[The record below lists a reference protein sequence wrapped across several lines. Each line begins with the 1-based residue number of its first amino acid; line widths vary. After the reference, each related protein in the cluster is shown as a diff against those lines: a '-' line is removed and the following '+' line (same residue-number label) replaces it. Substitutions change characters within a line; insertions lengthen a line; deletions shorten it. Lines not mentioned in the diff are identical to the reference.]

1 MTNIAKLEF
10 LALKS
15 SGDNYMPWTANTKR
29 HLKSMG
35 VLEAINENNTLD
47 DHNRAKADV
56 FIHKHI
62 DEILQLEYFNH
73 DNPSVLWKEL
83 KSRFDHQRDSLL
95 PTARVKWNSLWF
107 QDFKKVND
115 YIYALLNICSRL
127 EYCGQIMSEADKLE
141 KTYSTFHASNIILQQ
156 QLRLQNFQTYSDLNT
171 NLIIAEQNNELLMK
185 NHQARSTGSLAIPE
199 ANIAYNNDHK
209 NFRRKWEQGRGRGR
223 NYFSKAHFSG
233 RNHSFKWN
241 NNRGRGHGRGSGR
254 SQKANNYHA
263 N

>member
-1 MTNIAKLEF
+1 MTNIVKLEF

-15 SGDNYMPWTANTKR
+15 SGDNYMPWTANIKR

-35 VLEAINENNTLD
+35 VIEAINENNTLD
-47 DHNRAKADV
+47 DHNRTKADV

-95 PTARVKWNSLWF
+95 PAAKAEWNSLRF

-115 YIYALLNICSRL
+115 YTSTILNICSRL

-141 KTYSTFHASNIILQQ
+141 K
-156 QLRLQNFQTYSDLNT
+156 
-171 NLIIAEQNNELLMK
+171 NLL
-185 NHQARSTGSLAIPE
+185 
-199 ANIAYNNDHK
+199 
-209 NFRRKWEQGRGRGR
+209 
-223 NYFSKAHFSG
+223 YFSCIKHNFATTITV
-233 RNHSFKWN
+233 
-241 NNRGRGHGRGSGR
+241 
-254 SQKANNYHA
+254 A
-263 N
+263 